1 MATQTYPT
9 LTAQDVRS
17 GMTVRVHQKIKE
29 KNTKGEDKERIQVF
43 EGTVLNVR
51 GSDVQKTMTVR
62 KMSGNVGVERI
73 FPLSSPVIA
82 KLELVSQ
89 IKTRRKVITFLRK
102 SKKHLREVKPKIKTE
117 NA

>member
-1 MATQTYPT
+1 MATQSYP
-9 LTAQDVRS
+9 AISPQEVRS

-51 GSDVQKTMTVR
+51 GSDVNKTMTVR

-102 SKKHLREVKPKIKTE
+102 SKKHLRALKPNTAQTK
-117 NA
+117 

>member
-1 MATQTYPT
+1 MAIQTYPVIT
-9 LTAQDVRS
+9 PQDIRT

-43 EGTVLNVR
+43 EGIVLNVR
-51 GSDVQKTMTVR
+51 GADVNKTMTVR

-102 SKKHLREVKPKIKTE
+102 SKKHLSALKPNTAQTK
-117 NA
+117 